1 MREKTSLTTMLVDH
15 RFPLQ
20 SKHASP
26 KKMLTDQKFNMIDL
40 ESKNLIEAL
49 AYEDQC
55 ARALEL
61 H

>member
-1 MREKTSLTTMLVDH
+1 MLVDH